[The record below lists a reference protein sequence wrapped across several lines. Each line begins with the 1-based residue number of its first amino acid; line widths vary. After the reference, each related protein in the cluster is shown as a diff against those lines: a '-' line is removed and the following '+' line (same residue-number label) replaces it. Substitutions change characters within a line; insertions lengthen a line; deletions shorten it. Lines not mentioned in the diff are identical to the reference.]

1 MMFSPIVEIP
11 LDDLSEAIP
20 AFITIVIMPLAY
32 SIADGI
38 LMGTI
43 SYVLINLLCG
53 KFKKLSPGMYILA
66 AIFILKY
73 IFI

>member
-66 AIFILKY
+66 AIFTLKY